1 MVSKEEGGE
10 RRMIEGKEM
19 EVLLLQKKKREA
31 EEIMNFVS
39 SLDPYEKR
47 EFLGYIRGAKMVKQ
61 IKRVHKY

>member
-1 MVSKEEGGE
+1 
-10 RRMIEGKEM
+10 MIEGKEM

>member
-1 MVSKEEGGE
+1 
-10 RRMIEGKEM
+10 MIEGKEM
-19 EVLLLQKKKREA
+19 EVLLLQKKKSEA

-61 IKRVHKY
+61 INWVHKY